1 VPTSLFDLSGRIALV
16 TGAAQGLGHAIAR
29 GLGEAGAVVV
39 LNDVDRERLDAAVA
53 LLRADGIATHAVAF
67 DVTDRA
73 AIDAAVEEV
82 EAGIGPIRI
91 LVNNAGINHRA
102 PLEDVTEDAWD
113 RLMDI
118 NVKGVFLVS
127 QSVARRMLPRG
138 RGKIINISSVNAVQ
152 GRASIGP
159 YTAAKGAVTNLT
171 KAMATEWAGR
181 GIQVNAIGPGY
192 FLTRMAAPL
201 VDDPVFIEWLLR
213 RVPVGRW
220 GDPQELAGTAVYL
233 ASDAS
238 SFVNGQTIYVDGGL
252 LARL

>member
-1 VPTSLFDLSGRIALV
+1 MTTSLFDLTGRIALV
-16 TGAAQGLGHAIAR
+16 TGSAQGLGYAIAR

-39 LNDVDRERLDAAVA
+39 LNDIDGVRLDAAVEG
-53 LLRADGIATHAVAF
+53 LRADGIAAHSVAF

-82 EAGIGPIRI
+82 ESGIGPIEI
-91 LVNNAGINHRA
+91 LVNNAGINHRQ
-102 PLEDVTEDAWD
+102 PLEDVPEGVWD

-118 NVKGVFLVS
+118 NVKSVFLVG
-127 QSVARRMLPRG
+127 QSVAKRMLPRG
-138 RGKIINISSVNAVQ
+138 HGKIINISSVNATQ

-192 FLTRMAAPL
+192 FLTAMAEPL
-201 VDDPVFIEWLLR
+201 VGDPAFVEWLLG

-220 GDPQELAGTAVYL
+220 GDPKELVGTAVFL

>member
-1 VPTSLFDLSGRIALV
+1 VTDLFDLTGRVALV
-16 TGAAQGLGHAIAR
+16 TGSAQGLGHAIAR
-29 GLGEAGAVVV
+29 GLGEAGAVIV
-39 LNDVDRERLDAAVA
+39 LSDIDRERLDAAVA
-53 LLRADGIATHAVAF
+53 GLRAEGIVAHAVAF

-73 AIDAAVEEV
+73 AIDAAVEAV
-82 EAGIGPIRI
+82 EAGIGPIEI
-91 LVNNAGINHRA
+91 LVNNAGINHRE
-102 PLEDVTEDAWD
+102 PLEDVPEAVWD

-138 RGKIINISSVNAVQ
+138 HGKIINISSVNAVQ

-201 VDDPVFIEWLLR
+201 VDDPAFVEWLQG
-213 RVPVGRW
+213 RVPIGRW
-220 GDPQELAGTAVYL
+220 GDPTELVGTAVFL

>member
-1 VPTSLFDLSGRIALV
+1 VSGLFDLAGRIALV
-16 TGAAQGLGHAIAR
+16 TGSAQGLGNAIAR
-29 GLGEAGAVVV
+29 GLGEAGALVV
-39 LNDVDRERLDAAVA
+39 LNDVDGERLDAAVA
-53 LLRADGIATHAVAF
+53 ALLADGIEARAAVF
-67 DVTDRA
+67 DVTDRE
-73 AIDAAVEEV
+73 AIDAAVETV
-82 EAGIGPIRI
+82 EAGIGPIEI
-91 LVNNAGINHRA
+91 LVNNAGINHRQ
-102 PLEDVTEDAWD
+102 PLEDLPEAAWD

-118 NVKGVFLVS
+118 NVKGVFLVG
-127 QSVARRMLPRG
+127 QSVAKRMLPRG
-138 RGKIINISSVNAVQ
+138 HGKIINISSVNAVV
-152 GRASIGP
+152 GRPSIGA
-159 YTAAKGAVTNLT
+159 YTTAKGAVTNLT

-201 VDDPVFIEWLLR
+201 VDDPVFVEWLMG

-220 GDPQELAGTAVYL
+220 GDPRELVGTAVFL

>member
-1 VPTSLFDLSGRIALV
+1 MPSLFDLTGRIALV
-16 TGAAQGLGHAIAR
+16 TGSAQGLGLAIAR
-29 GLGEAGAVVV
+29 GLGEAGAIVV
-39 LNDVDRERLDAAVA
+39 LNDVDAERLEAAVA
-53 LLRADGIATHAVAF
+53 GLRADGLVAHPAAF

-73 AIDAAVEEV
+73 AIDAAVEAV
-82 EAGIGPIRI
+82 EAGIGPIEI
-91 LVNNAGINHRA
+91 VVNNAGINHRE
-102 PLEDVTEDAWD
+102 PLEDVSEAAWD

-118 NVKGVFLVS
+118 NLKGVFLVG
-127 QSVARRMLPRG
+127 QAVARRMLPRG
-138 RGKIINISSVNAVQ
+138 HGKIINISSVNAVV
-152 GRASIGP
+152 GRPSIGP
-159 YTAAKGAVTNLT
+159 YMTAKGAVTNLT

-192 FLTRMAAPL
+192 FLTSMATPL
-201 VDDPVFIEWLLR
+201 VADPAFVEWLSR

-220 GDPQELAGTAVYL
+220 GDPRELVGTAVYL